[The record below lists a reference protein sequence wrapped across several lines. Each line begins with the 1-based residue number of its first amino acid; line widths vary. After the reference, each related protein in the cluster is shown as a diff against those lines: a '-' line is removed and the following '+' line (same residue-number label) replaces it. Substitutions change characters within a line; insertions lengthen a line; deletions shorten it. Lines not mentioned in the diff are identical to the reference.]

1 MFCRRLC
8 ESWYAKVKGSF
19 RIVDQFG
26 VGILKINRNFIYR
39 KKKIPPPYHKHRI
52 WGKLMIQLFR
62 SMIDPPCTNRSVT
75 LASPYAGYINWIQ
88 SLSQWQVSV
97 SMCQLR
103 VLKLLTTSYLAA
115 VRGETM
121 DVSVALLPFPFLV
134 FLLAAGATSCASCVH
149 NGCIIGERWS
159 SYDFLAPSIIII
171 FLFLFL
177 FNYMPS

>member
-1 MFCRRLC
+1 VWILIR
-8 ESWYAKVKGSF
+8 KGQGFFQDCGSIWW
-19 RIVDQFG
+19 RDIEN
-26 VGILKINRNFIYR
+26 KINRNFIYR
-39 KKKIPPPYHKHRI
+39 KKKFRHHTTSIAFGVNY
-52 WGKLMIQLFR
+52 WYSFLTDR